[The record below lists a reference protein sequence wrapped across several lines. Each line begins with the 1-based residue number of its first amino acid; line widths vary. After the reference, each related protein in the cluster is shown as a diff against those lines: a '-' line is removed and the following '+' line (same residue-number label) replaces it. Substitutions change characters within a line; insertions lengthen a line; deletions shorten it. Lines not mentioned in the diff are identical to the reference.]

1 MKKAA
6 FFLLLLIG
14 YFQLKAQDI
23 RIRDNRRGLFS
34 LGLRTTPS
42 FFNDG
47 KWDNYGIGS
56 GGHFR
61 LQLSD
66 HVNTEW
72 FADYIKGSIG
82 QYATRQDMHIGW
94 SVILYPFSPGEK
106 LKFLQPYVMMG
117 HCFDY
122 THISETKRPENFAER
137 WSSAIQTG
145 AGVHLN
151 FTQRFD
157 VSLTAQYMIHLGT
170 DLHAD
175 LHDGLVAIEKQDG
188 VNLEGHLLTCISLNY
203 KIADLWK

>member
-1 MKKAA
+1 MKRVAI
-6 FFLLLLIG
+6 FLLMLATVA
-14 YFQLKAQDI
+14 QLTAQEFHV
-23 RIRDNRRGLFS
+23 RDNRRGIFS

-42 FFNDG
+42 LFNDG
-47 KWDNYGIGS
+47 KWDNFGIGS

-61 LQLSD
+61 LQLSN

-72 FADYIKGSIG
+72 FADYIKGRIG
-82 QYATRQDMHIGW
+82 DFADREDVHIGW
-94 SVILYPFSPGEK
+94 SVMLYPFAPVEK

-122 THISETKRPENFAER
+122 TKIKETRKPDNFAER

-157 VSLTAQYMIHLGT
+157 VSLSAQYMIHLGT

-175 LHDGLVAIEKQDG
+175 LHDGIVVIEKEDG
-188 VNLEGHLLTCISLNY
+188 VNLEGHLLTCVSLNY